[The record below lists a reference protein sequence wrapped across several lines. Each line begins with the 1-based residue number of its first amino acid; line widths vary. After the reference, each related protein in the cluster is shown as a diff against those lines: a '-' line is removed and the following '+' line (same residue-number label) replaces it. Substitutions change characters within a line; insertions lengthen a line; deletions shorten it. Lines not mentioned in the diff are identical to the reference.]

1 MLEFILL
8 VVFLW
13 LTVKAI
19 KICWKLTWGL
29 AKVIVGILVF
39 ISLPIFLLCMLVD
52 GWAVSFLPLAV
63 VGFVVLIFKG
73 IA

>member
-8 VVFLW
+8 AVFLW

-39 ISLPIFLLCMLVD
+39 ISLPIFLLCMIVA
-52 GWAVSFLPLAV
+52 GWAVLLLPLAV
-63 VGFVVLIFKG
+63 VGIVVLIFKD